1 MRDNPEAARTKTRV
15 YVVATYHR
23 WGDELHAFGTR
34 EQAEAFVMD
43 YAREFWD
50 TKALGRFPRNYVR
63 LYDAWTEHGLW
74 GSVESRWEL
83 EACDVDLPRQ
93 GSATSLERA

>member
-1 MRDNPEAARTKTRV
+1 MKVTVRV

-23 WGDELHAFGTR
+23 WGDELRAFGSR
-34 EQAEAFVMD
+34 AEAEAFVME

-50 TKALGRFPRNYVR
+50 SERLGRFPRSYSR
-63 LYDAWTEHGLW
+63 LYDAWGEHDLW

-83 EACDVDLPRQ
+83 EACEVELPNRKAAPVHAVD
-93 GSATSLERA
+93 

>member
-1 MRDNPEAARTKTRV
+1 MKATV

-23 WGDELHAFGTR
+23 WGDELSAFGAR
-34 EQAEAFVMD
+34 KEAQSFVMQ

-50 TKALGRFPRNYVR
+50 TKTLGPFPRSYTR
-63 LYDAWTEHGLW
+63 LYDAWTEHDLW

-83 EACDVDLPRQ
+83 EECQIDLPVRPK
-93 GSATSLERA
+93 SA